1 MKHKCTGWAIVA
13 TMERPDSTWYDHTI
27 TDFPE
32 HIGITINE
40 WLQDY
45 KTTEEESNESNS

>member
-1 MKHKCTGWAIVA
+1 MINKIKSWAIAVNYSDGD
-13 TMERPDSTWYDHTI
+13 EDVKYI

-40 WLQDY
+40 LLQDY
-45 KTTEEESNESNS
+45 KTIDDQRNDNI